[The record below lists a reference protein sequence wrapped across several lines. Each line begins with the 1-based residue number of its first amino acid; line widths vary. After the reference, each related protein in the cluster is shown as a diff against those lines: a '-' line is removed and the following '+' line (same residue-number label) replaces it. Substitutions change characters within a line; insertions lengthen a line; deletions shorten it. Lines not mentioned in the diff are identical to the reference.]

1 MCRHHVDIAKK
12 RARELF
18 ILHMFKALKDTQV
31 YDWEVGV
38 YMLYEQP
45 LKLLMVRWADEIS
58 QSFER
63 HLARSSRKLK
73 AGMSA
78 RHRDIGDGVLRSGV
92 DNTV

>member
-1 MCRHHVDIAKK
+1 
-12 RARELF
+12 
-18 ILHMFKALKDTQV
+18 MFKALKDTQV

-63 HLARSSRKLK
+63 HLA
-73 AGMSA
+73 
-78 RHRDIGDGVLRSGV
+78 
-92 DNTV
+92 